1 MIQAQLWRTK
11 SGFTCNS
18 KEQISYIVS
27 ERLHQMHNISF
38 SIISHEQACVWKAVH
53 RLSVCRSRMTLKLS
67 FRHWA
72 VCYTSG
78 CLGSL
83 GTLLPGA
90 GSKFP
95 GSDAAKKP
103 RSQTG
108 APPCFTVGEDVH
120 WPQSSASVV
129 CFFPSHYPSDQP
141 SISGFFVFTSM
152 EVGYCPMNLRLFY
165 DVGNSGF
172 LKVVL

>member
-1 MIQAQLWRTK
+1 MNVCTK
-11 SGFTCNS
+11 CIT
-18 KEQISYIVS
+18 
-27 ERLHQMHNISF
+27 
-38 SIISHEQACVWKAVH
+38 SHFL
-53 RLSVCRSRMTLKLS
+53 LSLMNKHVCGKLS
-67 FRHWA
+67 TGSVSADPGWHWSWAFRHWA